1 MSGSV
6 LDELA
11 EPLRN
16 AVVAAGGD
24 GGPVQLD
31 RPSDPSLGDYATAVA
46 LSLAKPL
53 SAPPR
58 AIAERILAGLESPW
72 IDTAEIAGPGF
83 INLRVRPSWFGHVVG
98 RVLDEGAG
106 YGRGATPH
114 PQRLQVEFVSGNP
127 TGPMTVATARNA
139 AYGDALGRLFDFAGH
154 SVEREYYF
162 NDTGRQIELFGASLL
177 ARARGEEPPEDGYQ
191 GEYVAEI
198 ASMLGL
204 SPDAPVEEWA
214 RSGIDEMMARI
225 RATLERFRVSFDSWF
240 LERSL
245 HEDGT
250 VQRAIEK
257 VRAAGHVYERDG
269 AVWLASEAL
278 GDDKDR
284 VLVRSNGEP
293 TYFAGDLA
301 YIVSKL
307 DRGFDAAVYVL
318 GADHHGYIGRLKAA
332 ARALGYDPDRV
343 DVQIYQL
350 VSLKG
355 GKMSKRAGR
364 MVTLDEL
371 LDAVGVDAAR
381 FVLVQRSHDQPIEL
395 DLDLLVQQ
403 NSENPVYYCQYAHA
417 RIAAILR
424 NAGDGARDPRPSP
437 SWVPE
442 PPEEELVKALAGFPD
457 LVAEAADRRAP
468 HRIVA
473 YVQEVAKVFHQFYK
487 QCRVIGAEP
496 EIEASRLALCQATR
510 QVIATSLDLV
520 GVAAPERM

>member
-11 EPLRN
+11 APLRT
-16 AVVAAGGD
+16 AVAAVGGD
-24 GGPVQLD
+24 GVPLQLD
-31 RPSDPSLGDYATAVA
+31 RPADPSLGDYASAVA

-53 SAPPR
+53 SAAPR
-58 AIAERILAGLESPW
+58 SIAERILAELDSPW
-72 IDTAEIAGPGF
+72 IEAAEVAGPGF
-83 INLRVRPSWFGHVVG
+83 INLRVRPSWYGHVVG
-98 RVLDEGAG
+98 RVLGEGAG
-106 YGRGATPH
+106 YGAGAAPH

-139 AYGDALGRLFDFAGH
+139 AYGDALGRLFGFAGH

-162 NDTGRQIELFGASLL
+162 NDTGRQIDLFAASLR

-198 ASMLGL
+198 AAGLGL
-204 SPDAPVEEWA
+204 PPDAPVEEWA
-214 RSGIDEMMARI
+214 RAGSEAMMAHI
-225 RATLERFRVSFDSWF
+225 RATLARFRVEFDSWF

-245 HEDGT
+245 YEDGT
-250 VQRAIEK
+250 VQLAIER

-269 AVWLASEAL
+269 AVWLATEAL

-284 VLVRSNGEP
+284 VLIRSNGEP
-293 TYFAGDLA
+293 TYFAGDIA

-318 GADHHGYIGRLKAA
+318 GADHHGYVGRLKAA
-332 ARALGYDPDRV
+332 ARALGYDPDRI

-350 VSLKG
+350 VSLKD

-364 MVTLDEL
+364 VVTLDDL
-371 LDAVGVDAAR
+371 IDAVGVDAAR
-381 FVLVQRSHDQPIEL
+381 FVLVQRSHDQQIEL
-395 DLDLLVQQ
+395 DIDLLVQQ

-424 NAGDGARDPRPSP
+424 NAGDAAEQARPAS

-442 PPEEELVKALAGFPD
+442 PAEAELVKALAAFPD

-468 HRIVA
+468 HRVVGHA
-473 YVQEVAKVFHQFYK
+473 QETAKSFHQFYR
-487 QCRVIGAEP
+487 QCRVIGDDAELQ
-496 EIEASRLALCQATR
+496 ASRLALCHAAKRVLAT
-510 QVIATSLDLV
+510 ALDLV
-520 GVAAPERM
+520 GVEAPERM

>member
-31 RPSDPSLGDYATAVA
+31 RPSDPSLGDYASAVA

-58 AIAERILAGLESPW
+58 AIAERIVAGLESPW

-106 YGRGATPH
+106 YGGGATPH

-198 ASMLGL
+198 ATTLGL
-204 SPDAPVEEWA
+204 STRMRRSSEWA
-214 RSGIDEMMARI
+214 RARHRRDDGPRPGHPGALSGQLRLVVPRALAARG
-225 RATLERFRVSFDSWF
+225 RHGGAGDREGSRRPATCTS
-240 LERSL
+240 
-245 HEDGT
+245 GT
-250 VQRAIEK
+250 V
-257 VRAAGHVYERDG
+257 
-269 AVWLASEAL
+269 
-278 GDDKDR
+278 
-284 VLVRSNGEP
+284 
-293 TYFAGDLA
+293 
-301 YIVSKL
+301 
-307 DRGFDAAVYVL
+307 
-318 GADHHGYIGRLKAA
+318 
-332 ARALGYDPDRV
+332 
-343 DVQIYQL
+343 
-350 VSLKG
+350 
-355 GKMSKRAGR
+355 
-364 MVTLDEL
+364 
-371 LDAVGVDAAR
+371 
-381 FVLVQRSHDQPIEL
+381 
-395 DLDLLVQQ
+395 
-403 NSENPVYYCQYAHA
+403 
-417 RIAAILR
+417 
-424 NAGDGARDPRPSP
+424 PS
-437 SWVPE
+437 
-442 PPEEELVKALAGFPD
+442 G
-457 LVAEAADRRAP
+457 
-468 HRIVA
+468 
-473 YVQEVAKVFHQFYK
+473 
-487 QCRVIGAEP
+487 
-496 EIEASRLALCQATR
+496 
-510 QVIATSLDLV
+510 
-520 GVAAPERM
+520 

>member
-1 MSGSV
+1 
-6 LDELA
+6 
-11 EPLRN
+11 
-16 AVVAAGGD
+16 
-24 GGPVQLD
+24 
-31 RPSDPSLGDYATAVA
+31 
-46 LSLAKPL
+46 
-53 SAPPR
+53 
-58 AIAERILAGLESPW
+58 
-72 IDTAEIAGPGF
+72 
-83 INLRVRPSWFGHVVG
+83 
-98 RVLDEGAG
+98 
-106 YGRGATPH
+106 
-114 PQRLQVEFVSGNP
+114 VSGNP

-139 AYGDALGRLFDFAGH
+139 AYGDALGRLFRFAGH

-162 NDTGRQIELFGASLL
+162 NDTGRQIELFGESLL
-177 ARARGEEPPEDGYQ
+177 ARARGEQPPEDGYQ

-198 ASMLGL
+198 AATLGL
-204 SPDAPVEEWA
+204 SPDAPVEQWA
-214 RSGIDEMMARI
+214 RAGTDEMMARI
-225 RATLERFRVSFDSWF
+225 RATLERFRVGFDSWF

-284 VLVRSNGEP
+284 VLIRSNGEP

-364 MVTLDEL
+364 VVTLDDL

-395 DLDLLVQQ
+395 DIDLLVQQ

-417 RIAAILR
+417 RIAGILR
-424 NAGDGARDPRPSP
+424 NAGEPAKRPRPAA
-437 SWVPE
+437 SWAPQ
-442 PPEEELVKALAGFPD
+442 PPEQELVKALAAFPD

-468 HRIVA
+468 HRIIGHA
-473 YVQEVAKVFHQFYK
+473 QDTAKAFHQFYK
-487 QCRVIGAEP
+487 QCRVIGELP
-496 EIEASRLALCQATR
+496 DVEASRLALCRATK
-510 QVIATSLDLV
+510 QVLATALDLV
-520 GVAAPERM
+520 GVEAPESM